1 MELGELNGNGM
12 VIFLAQEVEEME
24 EMRVAWF
31 GLKAY
36 WVCGVREECEDDARG
51 KRQQRLGTTGQVVI
65 GEQVFISGSDAEPG
79 RREGPEVKFAL
90 YKGWKMS
97 ELNLLEYRKEEERNS
112 TRLDL
117 DLVFIP
123 VLKAITHG
131 SRRGRSLAAF
141 MIRAFDPALV

>member
-1 MELGELNGNGM
+1 
-12 VIFLAQEVEEME
+12 ME
-24 EMRVAWF
+24 EMRVARF

-36 WVCGVREECEDDARG
+36 WVYVVREVCEDDARG
-51 KRQQRLGTTGQVVI
+51 KRQRLGTTGQGVI
-65 GEQVFISGSDAEPG
+65 GEQVLYQGSDAETG

-90 YKGWKMS
+90 YKGRKLS
-97 ELNLLEYRKEEERNS
+97 ELSWREYRKQEERNS

-123 VLKAITHG
+123 VLKAINGG

-141 MIRAFDPALV
+141 MIRTLDPALV